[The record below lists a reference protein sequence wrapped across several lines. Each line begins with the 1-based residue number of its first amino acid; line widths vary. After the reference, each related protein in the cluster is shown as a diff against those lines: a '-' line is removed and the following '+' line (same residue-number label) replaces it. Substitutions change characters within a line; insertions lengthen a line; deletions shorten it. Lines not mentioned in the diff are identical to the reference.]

1 MRKCRCWCGQVII
14 QLFSR
19 LTRVST
25 YLLLESVVDVFFNVE
40 VRIVNVGDNAGI
52 TLWSVQFSVFL
63 LSFGNK
69 LLLSS
74 PFLLESLLLGLAGQG
89 SVVEESVEDTGTEEG
104 PLQDLHYAVW
114 EYFQTTT
121 TIYFVFELTLRV
133 GDAAEDIITLCI
145 CVFGGSV
152 WWCENIVG
160 RIRSPNSRRAQV
172 YAGRP
177 DVCRLSDSDVH
188 LLAVSIT
195 GVK

>member
-1 MRKCRCWCGQVII
+1 
-14 QLFSR
+14 
-19 LTRVST
+19 VST

-104 PLQDLHYAVW
+104 PLQDLHYAV
-114 EYFQTTT
+114 
-121 TIYFVFELTLRV
+121 
-133 GDAAEDIITLCI
+133 
-145 CVFGGSV
+145 
-152 WWCENIVG
+152 
-160 RIRSPNSRRAQV
+160 
-172 YAGRP
+172 
-177 DVCRLSDSDVH
+177 
-188 LLAVSIT
+188 
-195 GVK
+195 